1 MYHILKAV
9 ILAQGFELKSILMKI
24 NNFWAEG
31 NINEN
36 ERKELIELA
45 QENAHIKNE
54 VDVLAKLE
62 EMDKRIKALEDARG
76 NTGNAG
82 ETYPEYV
89 VGKWYY
95 GGDIISFEGKN
106 YICTAPEGQV
116 CTWNP
121 VEYPPYWNE
130 H

>member
-9 ILAQGFELKSILMKI
+9 ILARGFELKSMLSKI

-31 NINEN
+31 SISES
-36 ERKELIELA
+36 ERKDLIELA

-54 VDVLAKLE
+54 VDILAKLE
-62 EMDKRIKALEDARG
+62 EMDKRLKALEEAQG
-76 NTGNAG
+76 STENNG
-82 ETYPEYV
+82 EAYPEYV
-89 VGKWYY
+89 AGKWYY

-106 YICTAPEGQV
+106 YICIAPEGQV

-121 VEYPPYWNE
+121 VEYPAYWNE